1 VKNGGE
7 LSSYR
12 TFIEMTSEII
22 ARRTY
27 CYRLLVVAFSLILV
41 FSLFVSILWGG
52 FRDMILLLLFFP
64 TYILYLVCD
73 DRTLNN
79 WRSQI
84 LASWKVRAIDLSALE
99 KALLANKMLPP
110 PTLKAMLDTLP
121 RCADLII
128 EQSYT
133 ETLRGAVADTFVLRS
148 EMMSYRLIRNMLM
161 NTIASMIL
169 ITNVLFLT
177 WIPVLGVLLLPIV
190 ALVFR
195 RIKHNRQVKLINIL
209 DNYRQSSGFDE
220 TVFKEMTE
228 EAVTSAT
235 I

>member
-64 TYILYLVCD
+64 AYILYLVCD

-121 RCADLII
+121 CCADLII

-177 WIPVLGVLLLPIV
+177 WIPVLGVFLLPIV

-209 DNYRQSSGFDE
+209 DNYHQSSGFDE